1 MQLVIDIGNSNV
13 VIGIYKQGKWQQIW
27 RIPTTLSA
35 PTLFYKMQINNRLLE
50 AGIPV
55 HDIHQVVISSVVP
68 PLTEPLKELCLQ
80 LFGKEPIQVGPDI
93 YPLLPL
99 EILNPYEIG
108 TDLVANAMAAKYLFK
123 KDCIVVDFGTAL
135 TFTTI
140 NQAGKILGVSIAPGL
155 KTAIGALVSKT
166 AQLPEVPLKIPHSK
180 LGINTETA
188 IQTGVLVGYV
198 GLVRYLLESIRSEVG
213 NQFIAIATG
222 GLSSI
227 LTPLQNDFEVIDLNL
242 TLNGLR
248 VIGDLI
254 E

>member
-27 RIPTTLSA
+27 RIPTTLNA
-35 PTLFYKMQINNRLLE
+35 PSLFYKMQINNHLLE
-50 AGIPV
+50 ANILV
-55 HDIHQVVISSVVP
+55 QEIQQIVISSVVP
-68 PLTEPLKELCLQ
+68 PLTEPMQDLCLQ
-80 LFGKEPIQVGPDI
+80 IFGREPLVVGPEI
-93 YPLLPL
+93 YPHIPL

-108 TDLVANAMAAKYLFK
+108 ADLVANAVAAKHLFQ
-123 KDCIVVDFGTAL
+123 KDSIIVDFGTAL
-135 TFTTI
+135 TFTTV

-166 AQLPEVPLKIPHSK
+166 AQLPEVPLKMPASI

-188 IQTGVLVGYV
+188 IQTGVLTGYV
-198 GLVRYLLESIRSEVG
+198 GLVRHLLQSIRAEIG
-213 NQFIAIATG
+213 HQYIAIATG

-227 LTPLQNDFEVIDLNL
+227 LTPLKEDFEAIDPNL

-248 VIGDLI
+248 VIGDCLK
-254 E
+254 